1 MIGIFESKDDLL
13 DEDNFNIDLNSE
25 AKLDSVS
32 KEIRGILDKFK
43 L

>member
-1 MIGIFESKDDLL
+1 MIGIFESKDDSL
-13 DEDNFNIDLNSE
+13 DEDNFNVDLNRE
-25 AKLDSVS
+25 ANMDAVS